1 MAKVDENRREVR
13 NAERYVCATKKMMKA
28 CAGGERRDGTPVATF
43 VFYQATV
50 EGNALHVNE
59 SDLQNET
66 KQKVTMYFECI
77 H

>member
-1 MAKVDENRREVR
+1 
-13 NAERYVCATKKMMKA
+13 MMKA